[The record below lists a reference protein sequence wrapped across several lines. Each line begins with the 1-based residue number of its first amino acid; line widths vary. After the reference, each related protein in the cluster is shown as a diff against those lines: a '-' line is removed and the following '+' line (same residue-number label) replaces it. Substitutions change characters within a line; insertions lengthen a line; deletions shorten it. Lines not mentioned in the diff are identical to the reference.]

1 MRWIV
6 PGKRPMDNMAAG
18 WDRPQECEFA
28 LCLLGQPSP
37 YADIAFPNHS
47 PTFPGSIDLSGLTS
61 RQLADWKRTFRR
73 FVQTITLTDPRR
85 MVLKSPPHTARL
97 SAILDVF
104 PNARFVHV
112 VRDPYVVFASTV
124 NLWKSLAK
132 RHGLQPL
139 RNPAAVEEKVFAEFR
154 LLHER
159 YREGKKLIP
168 PGRLVEVRYE
178 DFVTDLVGG
187 TQAIYAGLGLGE
199 FDRVRPKVEA
209 YAANSRNYETNK
221 YPITDELK
229 AKVRGRWGDII
240 DQQGYV

>member
-1 MRWIV
+1 
-6 PGKRPMDNMAAG
+6 MDNMAAG

-37 YADIAFPNHS
+37 YADIAFPNHP
-47 PTFPGSIDLSGLTS
+47 PTFPGSIDLSGLTP

-73 FVQTITLTDPRR
+73 FVQTISLTDPRR
-85 MVLKSPPHTARL
+85 LVLKSPPHTARL
-97 SAILDVF
+97 PAILDVF

-139 RNPAAVEEKVFAEFR
+139 RNPDAVEEKVFAEFR

-159 YREGKKLIP
+159 YQEGKKLIP

-229 AKVRGRWGDII
+229 AKVRERWGPII
-240 DQQGYV
+240 DQQGYD